1 MHFSRQWFPT
11 TEGRFFSTL
20 SVVSLLV
27 SLLFI
32 AEQVKSL
39 VFLRFGLGNDSYY
52 LFFLV
57 IGILFFSG
65 VGYFAKTAALK
76 KWLGLFL
83 GVFLPSELALSYGL
97 SQSTNFHYLFNIGT
111 GLYAIF
117 LAFFLV
123 RLFYEKKRNAEEP
136 RSEGLTPKEW
146 FRSQG
151 LFALLFVFAITASFL
166 SFALK
171 DFTKFA
177 AVDEPL
183 WYGRIPHY
191 WHNIED
197 RDWKG
202 TNISDKPGITV
213 ALTAGIGLWFETPK
227 EYRSIRASSELIRTD
242 KQAEIENLYFAFRLP
257 VILFAT
263 LLLPLFYFF
272 LERLIGKT
280 KALFSYAFIGL
291 SPPLIGIVKI
301 INPDSY
307 LWIFAPLSFLAYL
320 LYRKSNRFR
329 YLIAAGILFGL
340 ALLTKYVAN
349 IVLVFLLGLVFLEYL
364 FLPKETRR
372 EFSEHLKRSL
382 SALFVFIITAL
393 SLFWLLFPAVWVK
406 PKKLFTGT
414 LFSEAFESTAPIF
427 LGLLAAILLD
437 QWFNR
442 SRGASFLISF
452 FDRWKEWIV
461 RIVVILFGGSVLFVL
476 WNSISGMSPYD
487 FQSLLSSP
495 KTIAN
500 RSDFV
505 GIFLT
510 NFYPLLFGLTP
521 LTLLFLLGAPFFLF
535 RKSSLEKPSYRL
547 LFFILVFILLYSLGA
562 TLNNVGMI
570 VRYQIML
577 FPLAAI
583 GAGIVAGIAFSFLKE
598 KISFPFEKKFFFPGI
613 LVAVFGI
620 GIVSLANTPFPLSY
634 ASSILP
640 NRYHTDVKDMGPGSY
655 EAAMYL
661 NSLPD
666 AENLL
671 IWTDKDGVC
680 RFFVGRCKRS
690 FNFTNLKKE
699 GLDYIVVSSA
709 RKNRTTSF
717 VFREIN
723 RMKPDIIRFDTY
735 YDRMDPDFELKIN
748 GRDSHFVKVFKWS
761 EATLK

>member
-1 MHFSRQWFPT
+1 MDISRRWFST
-11 TEGRFFSTL
+11 YEGRFFSAL
-20 SVVSLLV
+20 SIALAFVSLF
-27 SLLFI
+27 FI
-32 AEQVKSL
+32 AKQVKTFLFLRIDGGNDPYYFLFL
-39 VFLRFGLGNDSYY
+39 VFDT
-52 LFFLV
+52 LFLA
-57 IGILFFSG
+57 G
-65 VGYFAKTAALK
+65 VGYLWKKASLKT
-76 KWLGLFL
+76 WLEIFL
-83 GVFLPSELALSYGL
+83 LVFLPSEIILSYGL
-97 SQSTNFHYLFNIGT
+97 TQSSEFHYIFDIAT
-111 GLYAIF
+111 GLYAII

-123 RLFYEKKRNAEEP
+123 RLFYEKKRHSEELKT
-136 RSEGLTPKEW
+136 EGLSPKEW

-151 LFALLFVFAITASFL
+151 FFALLFVLALTINFL
-166 SFALK
+166 AFALK

-183 WYGRIPHY
+183 WFGRIPHY

-202 TNISDKPGITV
+202 TNISDKPGITI
-213 ALTAGIGLWFETPK
+213 ALTAGAGLWFETPSA
-227 EYRSIRASSELIRTD
+227 YRSIHASSELIRTE
-242 KQAEIENLYFAFRLP
+242 KQAEIESLYFTFRLP

-272 LERLIGKT
+272 LERLTGRT
-280 KALFSYAFIGL
+280 KALFAYAFIGL
-291 SPPLIGIVKI
+291 SPPLVGMIKI

-307 LWIFAPLSFLAYL
+307 LWIFAPLSILAYL
-320 LYRKSNRFR
+320 LYQKSNRFR

-349 IVLVFLLGLVFLEYL
+349 IVLVFLFGLVFLEYI
-364 FLPKETRR
+364 FLPKESRP
-372 EFSEHLKRSL
+372 EFPIYLKRSL
-382 SALFVFIITAL
+382 TSLFVFMTIAL
-393 SLFWLLFPAVWVK
+393 SLFWILFPAVWVK
-406 PKKLFTGT
+406 TKKLFTAT

-427 LGLLAAILLD
+427 VILLAIILLD
-437 QWFNR
+437 QWLNR
-442 SRGASFLISF
+442 SRGVAFLIAL
-452 FDRWKEWIV
+452 FDRWKDWIV
-461 RIVVILFGGSVLFVL
+461 RIIALLFAASVLFVI
-476 WNSISGMSPYD
+476 WNSFSGMSVYN
-487 FQSLLSSP
+487 FETLLASP
-495 KTIAN
+495 KTIST
-500 RSDFV
+500 RSDFI

-510 NFYPLLFGLTP
+510 NFYPLIFGLTP
-521 LTLLFLLGAPFFLF
+521 LTLIFLVGASLFLFCKP
-535 RKSSLEKPSYRL
+535 SLEKLSHRL
-547 LFFILVFILLYSLGA
+547 LFFSLLFILLYYFGA
-562 TLNNVGMI
+562 TINSVGMI

-583 GAGIVAGIAFSFLKE
+583 GSGIFASIVFLFLKE
-598 KISFPFEKKFFFPGI
+598 KISFPFEKKLFFP
-613 LVAVFGI
+613 LVLVVLFGI
-620 GIVSLANTPFPLSY
+620 GMVSLVQNPFPLSY
-634 ASSILP
+634 ASSVLP

-717 VFREIN
+717 VKREVD

-735 YDRMDPDFELKIN
+735 YDRTDPDYELKIN

-761 EATLK
+761 EETPK